1 MLLVH
6 SSVGCCCSCLRG
18 VSRYC
23 PLLKRLWSSQ
33 EVTDIVSK
41 IAGVKLKPVMDY
53 ELGVCNIQ
61 VGAAGLQHAVMGCPS
76 CHLVKV
82 WQSSHR
88 KKCCA
93 GARCQRRRC
102 SG

>member
-1 MLLVH
+1 MFIIAPECCALLVY
-6 SSVGCCCSCLRG
+6 SGVGCCCSCLRG

-61 VGAAGLQHAVMGCPS
+61 VGAAGSQHAVIGCLS
-76 CHLVKV
+76 CIIGKV
-82 WQSSHR
+82 L
-88 KKCCA
+88 
-93 GARCQRRRC
+93 
-102 SG
+102 